1 MKKISRRSFLKTNL
15 TAAVAAA
22 AAGPLFTAC
31 SNAANV
37 NRKTSLGSGKL
48 KMSFRGVDLQ
58 LRHTFTISGFSRD
71 ITPNIQVRLEYDGVV
86 GYGEGGLPPYMT
98 GQNVQTASEFLSKI
112 NLDQFSN
119 PFLVEDILR
128 YVDGVAPGMT
138 CAKSAFDIALHDLI
152 GKLVGQPC
160 HRLFGYN
167 PEKTPNTCYTIGI
180 DKEEVVRQKTLEAAP
195 YKILKVKLG
204 VDEKTDKMLVNTV
217 RSVSDKPMVVD
228 ANQGWKDK
236 HLALDMICWLKE
248 QGIMMV
254 EQPMPKTVFDDMA
267 WVTAH
272 SPLPTFADESCQRL
286 VDVPKL
292 HGVFTGINL
301 KLIKCSG
308 LHEARQMIATA
319 EALGMKV
326 MIGCT
331 TESSCA
337 ISAAAQIAPRMEY
350 ADLDGPLLIT
360 NDMFDGIK
368 FVDGKITLNDRP
380 GIGAEL
386 MTPWE

>member
-1 MKKISRRSFLKTNL
+1 MKKISRRSFLKTGL
-15 TAAVAAA
+15 TAIAATAAA
-22 AAGPLFTAC
+22 SPILTAC
-31 SNAANV
+31 DGIANI
-37 NRKTSLGSGKL
+37 NRKTSIGSGKMKL
-48 KMSFRGVDLQ
+48 SFRGVNLQ

-71 ITPNIQVRLEYDGVV
+71 ITPAIQVRIDYDGYT

-98 GQNVQTASEFLSKI
+98 GQNIQTASEFLSKI
-112 NLDQFSN
+112 DLGQFSS

-128 YVDGVAPGMT
+128 YVDNIAPGMT
-138 CAKSAFDIALHDLI
+138 CAKSAVDIALHDLI

-160 HRLFGYN
+160 HRLFGYD
-167 PEKTPNTCYTIGI
+167 PAKAPDTCYTIGI
-180 DKEEVVRQKTLEAAP
+180 DTEDVIREKTRLAEG
-195 YKILKVKLG
+195 YNILKVKLG

-217 RSVSDKPMVVD
+217 RSVSNKPMVVD

-236 HLALDMICWLKE
+236 RYALEMIHWLKE
-248 QGIMMV
+248 QGVMMV

-292 HGVFTGINL
+292 HGVFSGINL

-319 EALGMKV
+319 EALNMTA

-337 ISAAAQIAPRMEY
+337 ISAAGQIAPRMVF

-360 NDMFDGIK
+360 NDMFDGVK
-368 FVDGKITLNDRP
+368 FVNGKITLNDRP
-380 GIGAEL
+380 GIGADLIGE
-386 MTPWE
+386 W

>member
-1 MKKISRRSFLKTNL
+1 MKNIDRRGFLKTGL
-15 TAAVAAA
+15 AAAAVAAVPA
-22 AAGPLFTAC
+22 SVLTAC
-31 SNAANV
+31 NNAANI
-37 NRKTSLGSGKL
+37 NRKTSLGSGKM
-48 KMSFRGVDLQ
+48 KMDFRGVDLE

-71 ITPNIQVRLEYDGVV
+71 VTPNIQVRIEYDGVV

-98 GQNVQTASEFLSKI
+98 GQTVATASEFLSKV
-112 NLDQFSN
+112 NLEQFSN
-119 PFLVEDILR
+119 PFELDDILR
-128 YVDGVAPGMT
+128 YVDGIAPGMT
-138 CAKSAFDIALHDLI
+138 CAKSAVDIALHDLI
-152 GKLVGQPC
+152 GKLMGQPC
-160 HRLFGYN
+160 HRMFGYTAD
-167 PEKTPNTCYTIGI
+167 KTPNTCYTIGI
-180 DKEEVVRQKTLEAAP
+180 DKEEVIRQKTLEAAP

-204 VDEKTDKMLVNTV
+204 VDEATDKMLVNTV
-217 RSVSDKPMVVD
+217 RSVSDKPIVVD

-248 QGIMMV
+248 QGVQMV

-267 WVTAH
+267 WVTEN
-272 SPLPTFADESCQRL
+272 SPLPTYADESCQRL

-292 HGVFTGINL
+292 FGVFTGINL

-319 EALGMKV
+319 EAFGMDV

-337 ISAAAQIAPRMEY
+337 ISAAAQIAPRMKF

-368 FVDGKITLNDRP
+368 FIDGKITLNDRP
-380 GIGAEL
+380 GIGVEL
-386 MTPWE
+386 KEPWV

>member
-1 MKKISRRSFLKTNL
+1 MKNIARRDFLKTGL
-15 TAAVAAA
+15 AAA
-22 AAGPLFTAC
+22 AMAAVPASVLTAC
-31 SNAANV
+31 NNAVNI
-37 NRKTSLGSGKL
+37 NRKTSLGSGKM
-48 KMSFRGVDLQ
+48 KMTFRGVDLE

-71 ITPNIQVRLEYDGVV
+71 VTPNIQVRIEYDGVT

-98 GQNVQTASEFLSKI
+98 GQNVATASEFLSKV
-112 NLDQFSN
+112 NLEQFSN
-119 PFLVEDILR
+119 PFELDDILR

-138 CAKSAFDIALHDLI
+138 CAKSAVDIALHDLI
-152 GKLVGQPC
+152 GKLMGQPC
-160 HRLFGYN
+160 YRMFGYTAD
-167 PEKTPNTCYTIGI
+167 KTPNTCYTIGI
-180 DKEEVVRQKTLEAAP
+180 DKEDVIRQKTHEAAP

-204 VDEKTDKMLVNTV
+204 VDEATDKMLVNTV
-217 RSVSDKPMVVD
+217 RSVSDKPIVVD

-236 HLALDMICWLKE
+236 HYALDMINWLKE
-248 QGIMMV
+248 QGVLMV

-267 WVTAH
+267 WVTER
-272 SPLPTFADESCQRL
+272 SPLPTYADESCQRL

-292 HGVFTGINL
+292 HGVFSGINL
-301 KLIKCSG
+301 KLIKCTG

-319 EALGMKV
+319 EAFGMDV

-337 ISAAAQIAPRMEY
+337 ISAAAQISPRMKF
-350 ADLDGPLLIT
+350 ADLDGPLLVT

-368 FVDGKITLNDRP
+368 YIDGKITLNDRP

-386 MTPWE
+386 KGEWA

>member
-1 MKKISRRSFLKTNL
+1 MKKISRRSFLKTGL
-15 TAAVAAA
+15 TAIAATAAA
-22 AAGPLFTAC
+22 SPILTAC
-31 SNAANV
+31 DSIANI
-37 NRKTSLGSGKL
+37 NRKTSLGSGKIKL
-48 KMSFRGVDLQ
+48 SYRCVDLQ
-58 LRHTFTISGFSRD
+58 QRHTFTISGFSRD
-71 ITPNIQVRLEYDGVV
+71 FTPNIQVRLEYDGVV
-86 GYGEGGLPPYMT
+86 AYGEGGLPPYMI
-98 GQNVQTASEFLSKI
+98 GQTKETASEFMSKI
-112 NLDQFSN
+112 NLDQFSS
-119 PFLVEDILR
+119 PFMVDDILR
-128 YVDGVAPGMT
+128 YVDSIAPGMS

-152 GKLVGQPC
+152 GKLLNVPC

-167 PEKTPNTCYTIGI
+167 PEKTPCTSYTIGI
-180 DKEEVVRQKTLEAAP
+180 DTEEMVRKKTEEAAA

-204 VDEKTDKMLVNTV
+204 IDEKTDKGLINAV
-217 RSVSDKPMVVD
+217 RSVSDKPIIID

-236 HLALDMICWLKE
+236 HLALDMIHWLKE
-248 QGIMMV
+248 QGVQMV

-292 HGVFTGINL
+292 HGVFTGINI
-301 KLIKCSG
+301 KLIKCTG

-331 TESSCA
+331 GESSCA
-337 ISAAAQIAPRMEY
+337 ISAAAQVSPRTNW
-350 ADLDGPLLIT
+350 ADLDGALLIT
-360 NDMFDGIK
+360 NDMFDGVK

-386 MTPWE
+386 IGEW